1 MSSGDDRYGVETV
14 KTRFIRLTSQILNS
28 WTAMGEKQSQRAL
41 VIHYRKNSSFSSVLS
56 YTDFNILYNFF
67 ILRLRKNVFDLK
79 ELIFG
84 DVALLS
90 SRQNKLRNLQILTVV

>member
-1 MSSGDDRYGVETV
+1 VSSGDDRYGIETV
-14 KTRFIRLTSQILNS
+14 KTRFVPLMSQILDS
-28 WTAMGEKQSQRAL
+28 WTAMGEKQSQRAV
-41 VIHYRKNSSFSSVLS
+41 VIHYRKNTCFSSVLS
-56 YTDFNILYNFF
+56 YTDLYTLYKSF